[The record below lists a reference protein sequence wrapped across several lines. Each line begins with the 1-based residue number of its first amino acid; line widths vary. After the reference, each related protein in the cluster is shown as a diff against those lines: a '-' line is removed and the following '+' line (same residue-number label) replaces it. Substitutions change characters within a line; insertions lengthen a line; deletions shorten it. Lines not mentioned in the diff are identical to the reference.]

1 MKTRMTEL
9 FGIKYPVMCGGMMW
23 LCKPEL
29 CAAVS
34 NAGALGNLTA
44 ANYTDGEELRSAIRE
59 TRKLTDKPFSVNLT
73 LLPSFRITKEIY
85 RQWFDVCIDERITA
99 LEISGAP
106 VDRFFGA
113 DAIKK
118 AHDAGIK
125 FVHKVGSVRHAVH
138 AAEAGYDAVIA
149 AGIEEGGH
157 PLSDDVTTMVLTP
170 RIAEAVKIPV
180 ITAGGVANG
189 RTLAAALILGA
200 EGVMMASRFIA
211 TPECRVHQRVKDEL
225 IKRQEFETT
234 IYGKSIGLQGRTLI
248 NEVSKKIAEL
258 ESQHDKLEE
267 LALFLMGSR
276 QITVWSDGDVNAG
289 LIPVGQS
296 IGLIHDIVN
305 CKDLVEG
312 MVKDAAGILKDAPKR
327 LKI

>member
-1 MKTRMTEL
+1 
-9 FGIKYPVMCGGMMW
+9 
-23 LCKPEL
+23 
-29 CAAVS
+29 
-34 NAGALGNLTA
+34 
-44 ANYTDGEELRSAIRE
+44 
-59 TRKLTDKPFSVNLT
+59 
-73 LLPSFRITKEIY
+73 
-85 RQWFDVCIDERITA
+85 
-99 LEISGAP
+99 
-106 VDRFFGA
+106 
-113 DAIKK
+113 
-118 AHDAGIK
+118 
-125 FVHKVGSVRHAVH
+125 
-138 AAEAGYDAVIA
+138 
-149 AGIEEGGH
+149 
-157 PLSDDVTTMVLTP
+157 MVLTP

-211 TPECRVHQRVKDEL
+211 TPECRVHQKVKDEL

-258 ESQHDKLEE
+258 ESQRAKLEE
-267 LALFLMGSR
+267 LAPLLMGSR
-276 QITVWSDGDVNAG
+276 QITIWSDGDVNAG

-296 IGLIHDIVN
+296 IGFIHDIVS

-312 MVKDAAGILKDAPKR
+312 MVKDAADILKDAPKR